1 MSFHTDLYCKS
12 LSELSPV
19 EAIRAI
25 HAAYLQLAAAT
36 GEVVASKLDHRPAM
50 SALAACL
57 RAAGHPGFQ
66 PGRNPGSTLRLG
78 TDVAEGSVEARLL
91 AIRQAYIR
99 TGQIE
104 EVAFLREV
112 LDTAEGPA
120 TIRAYRLLQI
130 HEQAPDWS
138 DSETLTLLQQRN
150 QHVLES
156 RVTDLRTKPA
166 AGEPTIIRCLVAAVD
181 ANGAAVLYPVRVS
194 MSEARIAEGEHYE
207 AARTAAL
214 ASGYE
219 LWRGTVVM
227 DEREQPA
234 LFDAVR
240 TGAGPLF
247 DWAAAPL
254 VGNEP
259 A

>member
-1 MSFHTDLYCKS
+1 MNYHTELYCKT
-12 LSELSPV
+12 LSALSPV
-19 EAIRAI
+19 EAVRAI
-25 HAAYLQLAAAT
+25 HAAYLQLTAAT
-36 GEVVASKLDHRPAM
+36 AEANLDNRPAM
-50 SALAACL
+50 AALAACL

-66 PGRNPGSTLRLG
+66 AARPKGSELRLG
-78 TDVAEGSVEARLL
+78 TCVAEGSLEARLL

-99 TGQIE
+99 TGQVE

-138 DSETLTLLQQRN
+138 DSETLTLLKERN

-166 AGEPTIIRCLVAAVD
+166 AGAPGIIRCLVAAVD
-181 ANGAAVLYPVRVS
+181 ANGAAVLYPVRVL
-194 MSEARIAEGEHYE
+194 MPEAQIAEGEHYE
-207 AARTAAL
+207 AARTAAM